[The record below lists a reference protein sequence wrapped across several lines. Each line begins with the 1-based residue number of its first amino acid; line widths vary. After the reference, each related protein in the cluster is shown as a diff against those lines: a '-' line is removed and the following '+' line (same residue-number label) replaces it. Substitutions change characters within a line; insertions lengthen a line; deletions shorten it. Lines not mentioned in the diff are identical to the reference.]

1 MFTHTDF
8 QIETVFILAAAA
20 LLLRLVQRR
29 NRQRTGD
36 SREHRAGDD
45 LHKMARIAGAIEYE
59 IFQKS
64 AAEWPVSET
73 AVRFEAGSPNTTGQ
87 AALHASA
94 GLLLDYGMERVAS
107 AILQNT
113 ERLMTELV
121 RIDGIRLNSRTAPA
135 RRSGIVSF
143 GHETLAPGTLYQG
156 LRERGISCALREGG
170 VRVSPHFYQGEPE
183 LTVFLDAL
191 AHIA

>member
-1 MFTHTDF
+1 MTTTPTTTN
-8 QIETVFILAAAA
+8 I
-20 LLLRLVQRR
+20 
-29 NRQRTGD
+29 G
-36 SREHRAGDD
+36 RAGTFF
-45 LHKMARIAGAIEYE
+45 AIRAPSGAA
-59 IFQKS
+59 S
-64 AAEWPVSET
+64 APPIS
-73 AVRFEAGSPNTTGQ
+73 SPNTTGQ

-94 GLLLDYGMERVAS
+94 GLLLDFGMERVAS

-143 GHETLAPGTLYQG
+143 GHETIAPGTLYQG

-170 VRVSPHFYQGEPE
+170 VRVSPHFYQGESE

-191 AHIA
+191 AHIV